1 MQLMWF
7 RRDLRVEDNT
17 ALQSAINTQQAVIAI
32 YIATPDS
39 WRNHYLSP
47 IQADLIYRRLF
58 ELQQDLAQL
67 NIPLLYMEVENYQQS
82 VQQVSDCALRYGAER
97 VVFNREYEV
106 NEQARDDL
114 LQSHSEIEI
123 QGFDDKCLLPPGSVF
138 NKQGQYFKVFTPFK
152 RAYLARLTEN
162 LPPVVKTTAVQDD
175 STNILD
181 IKAEQKESH
190 PALLSPQSVFS
201 YPRESSERYV
211 VNSKAIRQLLREFC
225 HERVDNY
232 HNDRDKPALN
242 ATSMLSPYL
251 AIGALSVRQ
260 CVARVLYSAQ
270 AHQITSPLLGEGI
283 HTWIS
288 ELVWRDFY
296 QHLLH
301 FEPKLCK
308 GRHFVTWTEKLHWPG
323 SKQHLAAWQKGMTGY
338 PIVDAAMRQLNQTGW
353 MHNRLRMVV
362 ASFLTK
368 DLHVH
373 WHHGERYFM
382 QKLVDGDYAAN
393 NGGWQWS
400 ASTGCDAQPY
410 FRIFNPTAQG
420 ERFDSDG
427 DFVRHW
433 IPELSAVP
441 NKYIHQPWRWENVI
455 SLSYPKP
462 MVDHKSERE
471 ITLRLFQDAK
481 DFQ

>member
-17 ALQSAINTQQAVIAI
+17 ALQSAIDTQQPVVALYV
-32 YIATPDS
+32 ATPAT
-39 WRNHYLSP
+39 WRQHHLSA
-47 IQADLIYRRLF
+47 IQADLIYRRLS
-58 ELQQDLAQL
+58 ELQSDLAQL
-67 NIPLLYMEVENYQQS
+67 NIPLLYVEVDNYQQS
-82 VQQVSDCALRYGAER
+82 GQAVMDFAQTHGIER
-97 VVFNREYEV
+97 LVFNREYEV
-106 NEQARDDL
+106 NEQIRDSDVE
-114 LQSHSEIEI
+114 SRAVFSV
-123 QGFDDKCLLPPGSVF
+123 QGFDDKCLFAPGSVF
-138 NKQGQYFKVFTPFK
+138 NKQGSYFKVFTPFK
-152 RAYLARLTEN
+152 RAYLSRLASQR
-162 LPPVVKTTAVQDD
+162 VDIVKTAAAT
-175 STNILD
+175 
-181 IKAEQKESH
+181 KMAEEIIANFSL
-190 PALLSPQSVFS
+190 ATFSPNSVFS
-201 YPRESSERYV
+201 YPRQSSGQYV
-211 VNSKAIRQLLREFC
+211 VRSHDIRQQLRDFC
-225 HERVDNY
+225 HDRVSHY
-232 HNDRDKPALN
+232 HAERDKPSLN
-242 ATSMLSPYL
+242 ATSQLSPYL

-260 CVARVLYSAQ
+260 CIARVLFATNVHLD
-270 AHQITSPLLGEGI
+270 AGREM
-283 HTWIS
+283 WIS

-308 GRHFVTWTEKLHWPG
+308 GRNFVAWTEKVHWSG
-323 SKQHLAAWQKGMTGY
+323 DKKHLVAWQKGETGY
-338 PIVDAAMRQLNQTGW
+338 PIVDAAMRQLNKTGW

-368 DLHVH
+368 DLHLH
-373 WHHGERYFM
+373 WRHGEEYFM

-400 ASTGCDAQPY
+400 ASTGCDGQPY

-420 ERFDSDG
+420 ERFDPDG

-433 IPELSAVP
+433 VPELSAVP
-441 NKYIHQPWRWENVI
+441 NKFIHQPWQWENVI

-481 DFQ
+481 DFP

>member
-17 ALQSAINTQQAVIAI
+17 ALQQAIDTQQGVVAI
-32 YIATPDS
+32 YVATPATWS
-39 WRNHYLSP
+39 QHHLSA

-58 ELQQDLAQL
+58 ELQRDLSQL
-67 NIPLLYMEVENYQQS
+67 NIPLLYVEVETYQQS
-82 VQQVSDCALRYGAER
+82 ADRVLEVAQSLNVER
-97 VVFNREYEV
+97 VVFNREYEI
-106 NEQARDDL
+106 NEKARDKRL
-114 LQSHSEIEI
+114 KMAATFAV
-123 QGFDDKCLLPPGSVF
+123 QGFDDKCLLPPGTIL
-138 NKQGQYFKVFTPFK
+138 NKQGEYYKVFTPFK
-152 RAYLARLTEN
+152 RAYLAQLSQYPTLITKTRPADKSGWACVERSQQATLTASS
-162 LPPVVKTTAVQDD
+162 L
-175 STNILD
+175 
-181 IKAEQKESH
+181 
-190 PALLSPQSVFS
+190 FS
-201 YPRESSERYV
+201 YRRQSSERYSV
-211 VNSKAIRQLLREFC
+211 SSKDIRQQLRDFC
-225 HERVDNY
+225 RDNIDCYHLERDM
-232 HNDRDKPALN
+232 PSLN
-242 ATSMLSPYL
+242 STSQLSPYL
-251 AIGALSVRQ
+251 AIGAISVRQ
-260 CVARVLYSAQ
+260 CMARALYGRVL
-270 AHQITSPLLGEGI
+270 PLDGGRE
-283 HTWIS
+283 TWVN
-288 ELVWRDFY
+288 ELIWRDFY

-308 GRHFVTWTEKLHWPG
+308 GRNFVPWTEKLHWPG
-323 SKQHLAAWQKGMTGY
+323 KNAHLVAWQKGETGY

-368 DLHVH
+368 DLHIH
-373 WHHGERYFM
+373 WRDGEAYFM

-400 ASTGCDAQPY
+400 ASTGCDGQPY

-420 ERFDSDG
+420 ERFDPQG

-433 IPELSAVP
+433 IPELRAVP
-441 NKYIHQPWRWENVI
+441 NKFIHQPWKWENVI
-455 SLSYPKP
+455 SVSYPKP